1 MHGFEGESDSMNGLV
16 RLNHDDG
23 IAVITIDNPPV
34 NALSSG
40 VPEGIAE
47 SIRAAAGDPA
57 VRAAVVIGA
66 GRTFIA
72 GADIKNLAEGKEGP
86 DLHEL
91 LRSIEDCPKPVVMAL
106 HGTALGGGLEVA
118 MAGHYRLA
126 LASAQVGQPEVN
138 LGIIPGAEGTQ
149 RLTRLAGPARAIEMC
164 VSGKPLRAAEALEA
178 GIIDQIV
185 EGDLLTAA
193 IAFARARAEQG
204 GQPPRTRE
212 RSDRLG
218 TAEANAPLFAAGREQ
233 ARKTRKNQT
242 APLAAVEAIAAATT
256 LSFDEGCRRERELFE
271 QCYSSPQAR
280 AFIHAF
286 LAERAAAKIP
296 GISRNTTTYPIRTVG
311 VVGAGTMGG
320 GITMSCVNAGLE
332 VTLREASQEALDR
345 GLATI
350 HKNYDVSV
358 ARGRFTPA
366 EVEERMARIHPTLT
380 WDGFERVDLIIE
392 AVFEN
397 MAVKKQTF
405 TEIDKVARPDCI
417 LASNTS
423 TLDIDEIA
431 GVTSR
436 PTMVAGLHFFS
447 PANVMRLLEIARG
460 KATALEVL
468 ATALAF
474 AKTLRKVGV
483 VAGNC
488 RGFIGNRMF
497 FPYMSE
503 CQLMVEEGASPYH
516 IDQALTE
523 WGMAMGIF
531 AVDDLAG
538 IDIGWNARREAQHLV
553 KPGSRQPLMTDKL
566 YALGRYG
573 QKTGKGWYLYD
584 QNRKATP
591 DPEVLELIAQTAREA
606 GIPQRSFTDEEII
619 ERALYAMINEGA
631 RILDEGIA
639 LRAGDIDT
647 VYLNGYG
654 FPGYRG
660 GPMWYADTV
669 GLQTIYRRVADFER
683 EHGERW
689 APAPLLARLAERGDT
704 FAELD
709 RALDRAEQ
717 AV

>member
-1 MHGFEGESDSMNGLV
+1 MSELV
-16 RLNHDDG
+16 RLTQNDG
-23 IAVITIDNPPV
+23 VAVITIDNPPV

-47 SIRAAAGDPA
+47 SIRAAAQDPA
-57 VRAAVVIGA
+57 VNAVVVIGA

-72 GADIKNLAEGKEGP
+72 GADIKDLAAGKEGP
-86 DLHEL
+86 DMHAL
-91 LRSIEDCPKPVVMAL
+91 LKSIEDCPKPVVMAL

-126 LASAQVGQPEVN
+126 VASAQVGQPEVN

-164 VSGKPLRAAEALEA
+164 VSGRPLTAAEALDA

-185 EGDLLTAA
+185 EGDLLSGAL
-193 IAFARARAEQG
+193 AFARERAAQG
-204 GQPPRTRE
+204 GPYPKTRE

-218 TAEANAPLFAAGREQ
+218 TAEANAPLFDAGRDL

-242 APLAAVEAIAAATT
+242 APLAAVEAIEAATT
-256 LSFDEGCRRERELFE
+256 RPFDEGCKRERELFE
-271 QCYSSPQAR
+271 QCLSSTQAK
-280 AFIHAF
+280 ALIHAF

-296 GISRNTTTYPIRTVG
+296 GITKDTATYPIRTVG

-320 GITMSCVNAGLE
+320 GITMACVNAGLE
-332 VTLREASQEALDR
+332 VTLREVSQEALDR

-350 HKNYDVSV
+350 RRNYDVSV
-358 ARGRFTPA
+358 ARGRFTAA
-366 EVEERMARIHPTLT
+366 EVEERLARIHPTLA

-405 TEIDKVARPDCI
+405 ADLDKVARPDCI

-436 PTMVAGLHFFS
+436 PAMVAGLHFFS
-447 PANVMRLLEIARG
+447 PANVMRLLEIVRG

-474 AKTLRKVGV
+474 AKTLKKVGV

-503 CQLMVEEGASPYH
+503 CQLMVEEGASPYQ
-516 IDQALTE
+516 IDQVLTE

-538 IDIGWNARREAQHLV
+538 IDIAWNARREAQHLV
-553 KPGSRQPLMTDKL
+553 RPGSRQPLMTDKL

-573 QKTGKGWYLYD
+573 QKTGKGWYRYD
-584 QNRKATP
+584 ENRKATP

-606 GIPQRSFTDEEII
+606 GIAQRSFTDQEII

-631 RILDEGIA
+631 KILEEGIA

-654 FPGYRG
+654 FPSYRG

-669 GLQTIYRRVADFER
+669 GLKTLHQRVVAFQE
-683 EHGERW
+683 EHGDRW
-689 APAPLLARLAERGDT
+689 APAPLLTRLAESGGT

-709 RALDRAEQ
+709 RSPERTEL